1 MADHVRARTQVY
13 VGGLCLLCIL
23 GVFLI
28 ENLAQRLPEQIEL
41 DVETSPGG
49 ALVFLGGTAL
59 GKMTPSTLELKRA
72 SLPITLMLQRDG
84 YETVEVLLEE
94 ERLTEVENG
103 GAYQL
108 SWDLE
113 PIR

>member
-1 MADHVRARTQVY
+1 
-13 VGGLCLLCIL
+13 
-23 GVFLI
+23 
-28 ENLAQRLPEQIEL
+28 
-41 DVETSPGG
+41 
-49 ALVFLGGTAL
+49 
-59 GKMTPSTLELKRA
+59 MTPSTLELKRA